1 MKLDTN
7 TRYFLQKFKSFGG
20 DADDCTESKV
30 VGASE
35 VEAEIVE
42 WYGDYVDNDDV
53 WDGASEPEGFI
64 KKLLETGK
72 STVCSPNYGG
82 AYDDATSFSL
92 AVTELNLYKESKI
105 ALLNDQIKLVES
117 LGIEE
122 EGN

>member
-20 DADDCTESKV
+20 DTDDCTESKV

-42 WYGDYVDNDDV
+42 WYGDYVDSGDV
-53 WDGASEPEGFI
+53 WDGYGIPEGFI
-64 KKLLETGK
+64 KDLLEKRK
-72 STVCSPNYGG
+72 STVCAPNYGG

-92 AVTELNLYKESKI
+92 AVTELNLYKETKI
-105 ALLNDQIKLVES
+105 ALLNDQIKLVEA
-117 LGIEE
+117 LV
-122 EGN
+122 